1 MNQPNEQVVLQVRHP
16 HFFQDSPTTQFAN
29 DRRQLLA
36 WYRVFQQFLKRLLL
50 DQAAV
55 SNAAEKRNRFSASQ

>member
-1 MNQPNEQVVLQVRHP
+1 MNQPNEQVVLQVCHP
-16 HFFQDSPTTQFAN
+16 HFLQDSPATQFAN

-50 DQAAV
+50 D
-55 SNAAEKRNRFSASQ
+55 